1 MQPKSKYPSSAAA
14 AGGSKYS
21 SSGAAGVGVPT
32 LMPRTKTQKVS
43 LTDPDTKKTRLLSR
57 SGPAARAIY
66 KKQIMAGVD
75 PAFVLPPEL
84 RWIPDEFSESG
95 GRLAQ
100 RPPAGIRKRT
110 AYKSYLASYEILNT
124 EELPGNSGFSL
135 LAGFKDSLSSMLQQH
150 GGIKWNATARCLAY
164 HGK

>member
-1 MQPKSKYPSSAAA
+1 MPPKSKYPSS
-14 AGGSKYS
+14 
-21 SSGAAGVGVPT
+21 AAGVGVPT

-95 GRLAQ
+95 GRLSCKAC
-100 RPPAGIRKRT
+100 R
-110 AYKSYLASYEILNT
+110 
-124 EELPGNSGFSL
+124 
-135 LAGFKDSLSSMLQQH
+135 
-150 GGIKWNATARCLAY
+150 
-164 HGK
+164 